1 MLPAESLGW
10 MAGALTLLTFS
21 MRSMVALRVTALAA
35 NVVFIAYG
43 AVAGLTPV
51 LVLHL
56 LLLPC
61 NALRLAQLC
70 RACKDRRPENESGN
84 GGA

>member
-1 MLPAESLGW
+1 MLSAESLGW

-35 NVVFIAYG
+35 NLVFIAYG
-43 AVAGLTPV
+43 ATAGLTPV

-61 NALRLAQLC
+61 NAVRLAQLC
-70 RACKDRRPENESGN
+70 RACKAGRPDSEPGK